1 MSDEHS
7 HDANAAPRFAV
18 SVDLAVFTVS
28 GDALQVLLVRRRQY
42 PYEGM
47 WALPGGFVRA
57 DLDANLERAAQRELR
72 EETGLGVHS
81 AATAPPHEI
90 HLEQLRAYWRRG
102 RDPRPG
108 QEVAAV
114 AFLAIGPDL
123 PEPQAGGDA
132 AEAAWRPAADVLTER
147 VALAFDHQQI
157 VRDAAAEVRRRLEDT
172 ALATLFVPTEFTL
185 AELLH
190 VYEVIW
196 GERLDKRNFY
206 RKMKEWGGFI
216 TSTGRSTSGRS
227 GRPAELY
234 VRSGVDELRRPILR
248 PERSAPQGELW
259 SER

>member
-1 MSDEHS
+1 MADDTF
-7 HDANAAPRFAV
+7 HDASASARFAV

-28 GDALQVLLVRRRQY
+28 GDALQVLLVRRGHY

-57 DLDANLERAAQRELR
+57 DLDANLERAAQRELC
-72 EETGLGVHS
+72 EQTGLGVHS

-123 PEPQAGGDA
+123 PEPAAGGDA

-147 VALAFDHQQI
+147 VALAFDHRQI
-157 VRDAAAEVRRRLEDT
+157 VREAVAEVRRRLEDT
-172 ALATLFVPTEFTL
+172 ALATLFVPPEFTL

-248 PERSAPQGELW
+248 PERPAPQRELW
-259 SER
+259 NER

>member
-1 MSDEHS
+1 MADDTF
-7 HDANAAPRFAV
+7 HDASASARFAV

-28 GDALQVLLVRRRQY
+28 GDALQVLLVRRGHY

-90 HLEQLRAYWRRG
+90 HLQQLRAYWRRG

-108 QEVAAV
+108 QEVATV

-123 PEPQAGGDA
+123 PEPAAGGDA

-147 VALAFDHQQI
+147 VALAFDHRQI
-157 VRDAAAEVRRRLEDT
+157 VREAVAEVRRRLEDT
-172 ALATLFVPTEFTL
+172 ALATLFVPPEFTL

-206 RKMKEWGGFI
+206 RKMKSLERFI
-216 TSTGRSTSGRS
+216 RPTGRLTSGRQ
-227 GRPAELY
+227 GRPAELF
-234 VRSGVDELRRPILR
+234 VRTPAELAPGPILR
-248 PERSAPQGELW
+248 SGRSADTAPDD
-259 SER
+259 